1 MAKNKE
7 VLRLGRFERKKIEK
21 RRDQESDKRIFR
33 RLSALLG
40 LDDGCSQ
47 EEVARFLGTTART
60 VRRWK
65 NIYRSRWLLRG
76 QRFHVGVGG
85 GRKRLNILGAISPE
99 DHEYLDVRV
108 SKENLNAKKVIR
120 LLRKMHRAHPEVK
133 KFIIYLDN
141 ARYHHAVL
149 AKAWISRMKKNALSD
164 WHTSFEAMQQA
175 VANVLDHLGHYAD
188 ELKTLLPERFQLWP
202 DEAWQTCP
210 TE

>member
-1 MAKNKE
+1 MHPVWGVE
-7 VLRLGRFERKKIEK
+7 LVH
-21 RRDQESDKRIFR
+21 
-33 RLSALLG
+33 
-40 LDDGCSQ
+40 C
-47 EEVARFLGTTART
+47 
-60 VRRWK
+60 
-65 NIYRSRWLLRG
+65 RWLLGG
-76 QRFHVGVGG
+76 QRFHVGVAG

-120 LLRKMHRAHPEVK
+120 LLRKMHRAHREVK

-149 AKAWISRMKKNALSD
+149 AKAWIARMKKKHGVVFQLEFLPAYSPNLNLIERLWKFLKKHAVSD
-164 WHTSFEAMQQA
+164 WHTTFEAMQQA

-188 ELKTLLPERFQLWP
+188 ELKTLLAERFQLWP
-202 DEAWQTCP
+202 DEAWQSCP